1 MERTGL
7 TRSTVLGLCEELSEL
22 GWFRELPDARSTD
35 TYQKGRPARRYAFD
49 PDAARVVGIDAGQ
62 HRIAVSVADLTG
74 TVLHT
79 GHVTIPD
86 DVADQIDR
94 RQTVLDLLTDTLAD
108 TPGDGSKPILAVV
121 AGIPAPVS
129 VVGDSP
135 PDGGFWPR
143 MNAGIGAAL
152 TAPGRVVR
160 VENDANLAAVAERS
174 AGVAVDVSSF
184 ATLLS
189 GERFGAGLIVDD
201 NLLHGDGGAG
211 ELRLLQLVMGV
222 EGADGLARV
231 AREELHRA
239 ISQGEVEEHS
249 PLRAATAEGHEVEV
263 VLREARVG
271 DPVAQR
277 IADGLADRL
286 ARVCAVVATMLGL
299 ELVVVAGALAPALGP
314 LVADAQERLT
324 QFSQPPLPR
333 LEASSLGG
341 DVVLTGALHQAQQLV
356 WADPLSFSLE
366 PTG

>member
-1 MERTGL
+1 A
-7 TRSTVLGLCEELSEL
+7 LCALCDMWMQVSEF
-22 GWFRELPDARSTD
+22 GAFRALPDSRRTD
-35 TYQKGRPARRYAFD
+35 TYQQGCPARWYAFD
-49 PDAARVVGIDAGQ
+49 PDAAWLVGIDAGQ

-184 ATLLS
+184 ATL
-189 GERFGAGLIVDD
+189 R
-201 NLLHGDGGAG
+201 
-211 ELRLLQLVMGV
+211 
-222 EGADGLARV
+222 
-231 AREELHRA
+231 
-239 ISQGEVEEHS
+239 
-249 PLRAATAEGHEVEV
+249 
-263 VLREARVG
+263 
-271 DPVAQR
+271 
-277 IADGLADRL
+277 
-286 ARVCAVVATMLGL
+286 
-299 ELVVVAGALAPALGP
+299 
-314 LVADAQERLT
+314 
-324 QFSQPPLPR
+324 
-333 LEASSLGG
+333 
-341 DVVLTGALHQAQQLV
+341 
-356 WADPLSFSLE
+356 
-366 PTG
+366 